1 MNRNFKNKHLQTI
14 IKFEGVF
21 MMKINILKKLIDKK
35 RGFQH
40 GKDNKRTNI

>member
-21 MMKINILKKLIDKK
+21 MVKMKHFEKMIDKK
-35 RGFQH
+35 RGLEH